1 MNRVQIYTSSYC
13 GYCTAAKA
21 LLDDKGI
28 DYEEINISQDR
39 EQKRKVMEEFNWRTV
54 PIIVINDRLI
64 GGYRELKTLEI
75 QHKLDDLLNQ

>member
-1 MNRVQIYTSSYC
+1 MNKVKIYTSTYC

-28 DYEEINISQDR
+28 DYKEIDISQDH
-39 EQKRKVMEEFNWRTV
+39 EQRRKVMEEFNWRTV
-54 PIIVINDRLI
+54 PIIVINDRVI

-75 QHKLDDLLNQ
+75 QNKLDSLLN